1 MNNYR
6 YVIVII
12 LIALTPCVYALSL
25 VDPLSRYNNEG
36 NELYSQ
42 GKYDEALQAYKNAQ
56 VENPKEANIS
66 YNIGN
71 VFASQDKSDAAI
83 KEYEKVIGNP
93 DAQSL
98 EARTY
103 FNRGNAY
110 YGIGLDAEQNQ
121 DIENAIKHL
130 QASADSYLQSIR
142 LNPNDEDA
150 KFNYELAKKKLE
162 MLQQQQQQEEEQQQQ
177 QNNEQEKNEQQEQKQ
192 DEDKEKQQEQDQQK
206 QEEQEQDKQEQQEQ
220 KEQQE
225 QQEKADKMNEQQQQ
239 PPQQQQ
245 PEERKMSKEDAL
257 RLLNAIEDQAQEQQ
271 LKELL
276 KQQFKGS
283 LDMERD
289 W

>member
-1 MNNYR
+1 MRCIMNNYR
-6 YVIVII
+6 YVIIII

-25 VDPLSRYNNEG
+25 IDPLSRYNNEG

-162 MLQQQQQQEEEQQQQ
+162 MLQQQQQQQEQQQQ

-239 PPQQQQ
+239 Q